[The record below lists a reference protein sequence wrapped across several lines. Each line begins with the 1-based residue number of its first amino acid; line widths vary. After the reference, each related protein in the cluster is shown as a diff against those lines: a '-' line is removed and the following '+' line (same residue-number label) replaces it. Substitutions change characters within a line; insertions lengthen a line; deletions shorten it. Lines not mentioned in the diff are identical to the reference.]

1 MTQSWT
7 ARLQSVAGGCE
18 FYGPKDMGNP
28 APGMWTVRGPT
39 SETRHSTVDIEH
51 AAFLYL
57 VYVCRDP
64 VAKEHARELEKHP
77 DTKEKR

>member
-1 MTQSWT
+1 MTGNRWT
-7 ARLQSVAGGCE
+7 NRMQKIVKGCE
-18 FYGPKDMGNP
+18 FYGPSDMGNP

-39 SETRHSTVDIEH
+39 SAVRHSSENIEH

-64 VAKEHARELEKHP
+64 EAKAEAKKKG
-77 DTKEKR
+77 TT